1 MHLAMHCVTAII
13 NNSPSAWLFMAMAKL
28 PVHAALDYVNILN
41 VTFNIGN
48 LEPLKIAQINSS

>member
-13 NNSPSAWLFMAMAKL
+13 NNSPFAWLFMVRAKL

-41 VTFNIGN
+41 VTFSIGN
-48 LEPLKIAQINSS
+48 LEPLKIAHIKSS